1 MFEVETDKVLSDITS
16 KHEGFFF
23 TEAKVENFYDFGETI
38 AKIFDSQDQIKEITT
53 KVKKNNKDQE
63 NEKKFFSN
71 LAYEK
76 ALKLKI
82 NPKKLVKEIDTFI
95 TTDIL
100 EEYLSNNKFEIKPD
114 INTLNTL
121 HLSKKFNIS
130 TSASFNFSSKVNPNF
145 QKKTPL
151 NIYFID
157 ILLSNLNLSF
167 KFFERVCTLKNENKF
182 YTKEFMPGL
191 IIKENENLYNLNLGK
206 IDQNFEKAYK
216 NRINLTMDFL
226 KNGYSEKFTGSTI
239 SVSFIDDEYINSH
252 VPIIFKNQSVILGI
266 AYNSHNFK
274 ENIVNF
280 NITVSYDHQ
289 ILDGN
294 YINNFIKMTL
304 DKLKIQL
311 K

>member
-1 MFEVETDKVLSDITS
+1 MISLKDDVLFEVETDILSDITS
-16 KHEGFFF
+16 KHEGFF

-130 TSASFNFSSKVNPNF
+130 TSASFNFSSKLINF
-145 QKKTPL
+145 QK
-151 NIYFID
+151 N
-157 ILLSNLNLSF
+157 SF
-167 KFFERVCTLKNENKF
+167 K
-182 YTKEFMPGL
+182 
-191 IIKENENLYNLNLGK
+191 
-206 IDQNFEKAYK
+206 
-216 NRINLTMDFL
+216 
-226 KNGYSEKFTGSTI
+226 
-239 SVSFIDDEYINSH
+239 YIFH
-252 VPIIFKNQSVILGI
+252 
-266 AYNSHNFK
+266 
-274 ENIVNF
+274 
-280 NITVSYDHQ
+280 
-289 ILDGN
+289 
-294 YINNFIKMTL
+294 
-304 DKLKIQL
+304 
-311 K
+311 